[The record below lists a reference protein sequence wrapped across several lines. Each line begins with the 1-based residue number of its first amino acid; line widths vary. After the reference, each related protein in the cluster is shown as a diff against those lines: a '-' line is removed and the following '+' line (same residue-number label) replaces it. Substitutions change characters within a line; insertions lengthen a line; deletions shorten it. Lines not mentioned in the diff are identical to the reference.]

1 MIYVMSDLH
10 GEYDK
15 YLAMLKKIKFSPKD
29 ELYILGD
36 VVDRG
41 SKPVEILQDMRSRE
55 NVIPLMGNHD
65 KMAVDVLTWLLD
77 DVNESTLYK
86 NISEKSIYDLMVW
99 RMNGAQTTIDGFYNL
114 PKEERAALL
123 DYMKKFAP
131 YEVVKA
137 GGKTFIL
144 LCDDLE
150 RDYGDTDVAEKCAE
164 ECREFGFETV
174 SMRDEFETIY
184 GDTVEKEEEALE
196 EDAA

>member
-65 KMAVDVLTWLLD
+65 KMTFLHG
-77 DVNESTLYK
+77 S
-86 NISEKSIYDLMVW
+86 LM
-99 RMNGAQTTIDGFYNL
+99 M
-114 PKEERAALL
+114 
-123 DYMKKFAP
+123 
-131 YEVVKA
+131 
-137 GGKTFIL
+137 
-144 LCDDLE
+144 
-150 RDYGDTDVAEKCAE
+150 
-164 ECREFGFETV
+164 
-174 SMRDEFETIY
+174 
-184 GDTVEKEEEALE
+184 
-196 EDAA
+196 